1 MNIDIGAE
9 IKDQLE
15 DEINAWRVM
24 AGALE
29 DMDLDDAARD
39 WNEYVAQLRERYRYM
54 EENYEQ

>member
-39 WNEYVAQLRERYRYM
+39 LNEYVAQLRERYRYM